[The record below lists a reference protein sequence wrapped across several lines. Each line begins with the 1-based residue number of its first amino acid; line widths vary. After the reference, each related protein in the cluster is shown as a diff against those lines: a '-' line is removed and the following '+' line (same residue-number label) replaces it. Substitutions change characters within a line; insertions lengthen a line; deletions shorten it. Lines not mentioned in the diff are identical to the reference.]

1 MKQFEL
7 WLADLNPTFGTEPGK
22 IRPVLI
28 IQNNTIIDGG
38 HNSTLICPLTSKI
51 RENTRVLRIRIDAS
65 VTDVLKDSDIM
76 IDQIRSIDNRRLVRK
91 IGYLNDA
98 TISRVKQSLLY
109 VLDLMD

>member
-7 WLADLNPTFGTEPGK
+7 WLADLNPTFGTETGK

-28 IQNNTIIDGG
+28 IQSNLLNKVQ
-38 HNSTLICPLTSKI
+38 HPSTLICPLTTNLK
-51 RENTRVLRIRIDAS
+51 ENSFPLRVRVYQDN
-65 VTDVLKDSDIM
+65 TDILKDSDIM